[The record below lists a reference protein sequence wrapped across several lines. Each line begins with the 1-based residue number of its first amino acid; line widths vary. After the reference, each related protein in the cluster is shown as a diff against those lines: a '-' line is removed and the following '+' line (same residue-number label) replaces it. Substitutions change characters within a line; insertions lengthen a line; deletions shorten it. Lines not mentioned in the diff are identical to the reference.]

1 MQSNGNGTEVW
12 EKGIQVDLPDGEYE
26 IEVQLTG
33 GSGRASVTSPAIL
46 QVQDEKA
53 VIEIEWS
60 SPNYDYMTLDG
71 ETYLP
76 VNTEG
81 NSVFELPVTAFDK
94 EVPVTA
100 DTTAMSVPHEIEYTI
115 LLDSASIANAGKK
128 PMEVITVVYVAA
140 VIAVSI
146 TAWQIHRKRSKKRM
160 KQIKKIGLWCMLLF
174 ACIQMAGCG
183 DSQTSWKRED
193 HEISSELTYEKSMDL
208 DYATEFTVDYYEN
221 GFTLISISD
230 GSRFLLN
237 TEEEKVP
244 EDLEEGITVLNA
256 PVSNIYLVASA
267 AMDMFCSID
276 ALDHI
281 CLSGLTEEKWEIPEA
296 KAAMESGQ
304 IVYAGKYN
312 APDYEL
318 ICSKECGL
326 AIESTMIGH
335 SPEVKENLESFG
347 IPVLVDHSS
356 YESDPL
362 GRTEWVKLYGV
373 LTGNE
378 DAAVRAFE
386 EQKQYVQELSDVETT
401 GKTVAFFYVTTA
413 GTVSVRKS
421 NDYVP
426 KMIDIAGGEYVFRNL
441 KGEDN
446 AASSVNM
453 QMEEFYAQAKDADY
467 LVYNSTIDGNLASVD
482 DLLAKNSL
490 FADFKAVQDGNVW
503 CIGKNLYQDTMD
515 TGSII
520 HDFHEMLTS
529 EDTDELT
536 YMYKLK

>member
-1 MQSNGNGTEVW
+1 
-12 EKGIQVDLPDGEYE
+12 
-26 IEVQLTG
+26 
-33 GSGRASVTSPAIL
+33 
-46 QVQDEKA
+46 
-53 VIEIEWS
+53 
-60 SPNYDYMTLDG
+60 
-71 ETYLP
+71 
-76 VNTEG
+76 
-81 NSVFELPVTAFDK
+81 
-94 EVPVTA
+94 
-100 DTTAMSVPHEIEYTI
+100 
-115 LLDSASIANAGKK
+115 
-128 PMEVITVVYVAA
+128 
-140 VIAVSI
+140 
-146 TAWQIHRKRSKKRM
+146 M
-160 KQIKKIGLWCMLLF
+160 KQIKKIGLWCVLLF
-174 ACIQMAGCG
+174 ACIQISGCG
-183 DSQTSWKRED
+183 DGQTSWKSED

-208 DYATEFTVDYYEN
+208 DYATEFAVDYYEN

-237 TEEEKVP
+237 TEGEQVP
-244 EDLEEGITVLNA
+244 EDLEKGITVLNA

-267 AMDMFCSID
+267 TMDMFCSIG

-281 CLSGLTEEKWEIPEA
+281 CLSGLPEEKWEIPEA

-378 DAAVRAFE
+378 DAAVSAFE

-401 GKTVAFFYVTTA
+401 GKTVAFFYITTA

-426 KMIDIAGGEYVFRNL
+426 KMIDIASGEYVFRNL

-467 LVYNSTIDGNLASVD
+467 LVYNSTIDGNLASID

-490 FADFKAVQDGNVW
+490 FADFKAVQNGNVW

-520 HDFHEMLTS
+520 HDFHEMLNS

>member
-1 MQSNGNGTEVW
+1 MKKIVLLFIVIGILTGMVTACGSAADGDQKTHDTE
-12 EKGIQVDLPDGEYE
+12 ISQ
-26 IEVQLTG
+26 QLTFDH
-33 GSGRASVTSPAIL
+33 S
-46 QVQDEKA
+46 
-53 VIEIEWS
+53 
-60 SPNYDYMTLDG
+60 
-71 ETYLP
+71 ET
-76 VNTEG
+76 
-81 NSVFELPVTAFDK
+81 
-94 EVPVTA
+94 
-100 DTTAMSVPHEIEYTI
+100 
-115 LLDSASIANAGKK
+115 
-128 PMEVITVVYVAA
+128 
-140 VIAVSI
+140 
-146 TAWQIHRKRSKKRM
+146 
-160 KQIKKIGLWCMLLF
+160 
-174 ACIQMAGCG
+174 
-183 DSQTSWKRED
+183 
-193 HEISSELTYEKSMDL
+193 L
-208 DYATEFTVDYYEN
+208 DYAQKFSIDRYQDDYALV
-221 GFTLISISD
+221 TITD
-230 GSRFLLN
+230 DSRYLV
-237 TEEEKVP
+237 VP
-244 EDLEEGITVLNA
+244 EGKVAPDDLDPDIVVIQQ
-256 PVSNIYLVASA
+256 PVQNIYLAASA
-267 AMDMFCSID
+267 AMDMFCSIG

-281 CLSGLTEEKWEIPEA
+281 CLSGLPEEKWEIPEA

-467 LVYNSTIDGNLASVD
+467 LVYNSTIDGNLASID

-490 FADFKAVQDGNVW
+490 FADFKAVQNGNVW

-520 HDFHEMLTS
+520 HDFHEMLNS